1 MPMRLILFILLSSL
15 WAGPAFAQFGPTGS
29 KGAPINNIVIQTMMT
44 KYYERP
50 DGVNVKAVL
59 RIYEGEAKDRNA
71 MPPIIGFMAGLF
83 LKYPNKVDSFLPE
96 KPTAFEM
103 SVISSA
109 MRLAGLNDRLRRL
122 QEVWGGPAQDV
133 LTQSVP
139 QRLAQLKPANADG
152 LDVLWGAFFA
162 TGETRYVQ
170 PILDTYARFAN
181 LSDQQ
186 AADVL
191 TFGRFMETRGDPASL
206 RAVFVRYP
214 EVERPALIIAST
226 ALWGLKANARTHA
239 PVARFLT
246 QYEAKQASKPA
257 GKALKIYRAG

>member
-1 MPMRLILFILLSSL
+1 MMVRLIFFALSIVL
-15 WAGPAFAQFGPTGS
+15 CAGPSLAQFGPTGS
-29 KGAPINNIVIQTMMT
+29 KTDPINNIVIQTMMM

-50 DGVNVKAVL
+50 DGINVKGVL
-59 RIYEGEAKDRNA
+59 KTYEAEAKDRNA

-103 SVISSA
+103 SVITSA
-109 MRLAGLNDRLRRL
+109 MRLVGLTERLRRL
-122 QEVWGGPAQDV
+122 QEAWGGSPRDV
-133 LTQSVP
+133 VAQSVP
-139 QRLAQLKPANADG
+139 QRLNQIKPANADG

-170 PILDTYARFAN
+170 PIVDTYARFADV
-181 LSDQQ
+181 SDQK
-186 AADVL
+186 AADAL

-206 RAVFVRYP
+206 RAVFARYP
-214 EVERPALIIAST
+214 ETERPVLILAST
-226 ALWGLKANARTHA
+226 ALWGLKANAKSHA
-239 PVARFLT
+239 PVARFLS
-246 QYEAKQASKPA
+246 QFEAKQAGKPA